1 MAVTATMMV
10 GVMRLLRAASS
21 SAMPHHR
28 SPTSGICST
37 TTVANAAQRKS
48 STRTAD
54 KTWPVSTCRERYQE
68 HADDRQL
75 FSFLVAPPRDWRVVS
90 RSLATLVLIQ
100 FRFRFQRAPLIRHP
114 HARLA
119 RARRAVPR

>member
-21 SAMPHHR
+21 STMPHHL
-28 SPTSGICST
+28 SPTSGICSTT

-54 KTWPVSTCRERYQE
+54 KTWPVSTFRERYQK
-68 HADDRQL
+68 HAAVTSSL
-75 FSFLVAPPRDWRVVS
+75 TATIASFLVARVRDGRVVS
-90 RSLATLVLIQ
+90 RSLATLVLI
-100 FRFRFQRAPLIRHP
+100 
-114 HARLA
+114 
-119 RARRAVPR
+119 